1 MAYYGEAAPSV
12 VVTGGGSKASSA
24 ISTIAD
30 SASKI
35 YQNTKEKSAGSK
47 LGKKLVT
54 LIGANEGAR
63 VLGFD
68 NIIDAAGKGVG
79 FVGDKAT
86 ELGKALGGIQAPTA
100 ETIQSTI
107 HGVSDKLSEASKAY
121 ENSILGGLHLS
132 DDLKAFTKGITDNGS
147 AVQGP
152 ITKYVNKGYGSTGRQ
167 TYLDELTVAGL
178 GTLAAAG
185 VIKGAKALTKRHIY
199 KKDRAVEHKHDLD
212 LAKELKK
219 VDTRDMMLASK
230 AKDFKL

>member
-35 YQNTKEKSAGSK
+35 YQNTKEKAVGSK

-68 NIIDAAGKGVG
+68 NVIDAAGKGIG

-86 ELGKALGGIQAPTA
+86 ELGKALGGIQAPA
-100 ETIQSTI
+100 ADQLQSTV
-107 HGVSDKLSEASKAY
+107 HAVSDKLSQASEAY
-121 ENSILGGLHLS
+121 EKSLLGGFNLTR
-132 DDLKAFTKGITDNGS
+132 DLKGFVKGVTNNG
-147 AVQGP
+147 AAIQGNQP
-152 ITKYVNKGYGSTGRQ
+152 NG
-167 TYLDELTVAGL
+167 
-178 GTLAAAG
+178 
-185 VIKGAKALTKRHIY
+185 
-199 KKDRAVEHKHDLD
+199 
-212 LAKELKK
+212 
-219 VDTRDMMLASK
+219 
-230 AKDFKL
+230 